1 MSDRPE
7 TVLAVLEAAS
17 QWLERQ
23 GVDAP
28 RRSVELL
35 IQHVLGLTRLQVYL
49 AHDRP
54 LSVGELDSLRGL
66 VARRARHEPVAH
78 LLGSWEFHGHE
89 LEVGP
94 AVLIPRPETEGLVD
108 LALSRL
114 DAGAQRV
121 VDLGTGSGAIAIA
134 LAKGRAD
141 LHVTAVD
148 VSPDAL
154 AVARRNVERHGL
166 ADRIRLVEG
175 SWWEPLADEAPFDGV
190 VSNPPYVDPARSDLV
205 ASDVA
210 QFEPG
215 LALWTPSGLPGAP
228 FEAIAAGIAARV
240 RPGAPVLCETG
251 AGAEAASRAAFESCS
266 ALGGVELLDDL
277 EGRPRYL
284 VARVEAAS
292 GAASGSGD
300 QTGALS
306 AT

>member
-1 MSDRPE
+1 MSDRPD
-7 TVLAVLEAAS
+7 TVLGVLEAAS
-17 QWLERQ
+17 SWLERQ

-35 IQHVLGLTRLQVYL
+35 LQHVLGLTRLQVYL

-54 LSVGELDSLRGL
+54 LSVDELDALRGL
-66 VARRARHEPVAH
+66 VTRRARHEPVAH
-78 LLGSWEFHGHE
+78 LLGTWEFHGHE

-108 LALSRL
+108 LALARL
-114 DAGAQRV
+114 DPSAQRI
-121 VDLGTGSGAIAIA
+121 VDLGTGSGSIAIA
-134 LAKGRAD
+134 LAIARPN

-148 VSPDAL
+148 VSADAL

-166 ADRIRLVEG
+166 SDRVHLVQG
-175 SWWEPLADEAPFDGV
+175 SWWEPLADEAPFEGL
-190 VSNPPYVDPARSDLV
+190 VSNPPYVDPERPDLF
-205 ASDVA
+205 APDVA

-215 LALWTPSGLPGAP
+215 LALWTPPGRP
-228 FEAIAAGIAARV
+228 GVPYEEIAAGIAAHL

-251 AGAEAASRAAFESCS
+251 AGAEEASREAFERCP
-266 ALGGVELLDDL
+266 ALGSVELLDDL

-284 VARVEAAS
+284 AARVRLAG
-292 GAASGSGD
+292 GAASGDAD